1 MMPFEYGLLL
11 RTIKPSLLFCL
22 KKKND
27 QQKNWQVKSKALGAS
42 GFHYPPLIFYLTR
55 KWECFQHLGEWKSW
69 SIQAFTKKAM
79 YEGWVGDG
87 GAWGAHTS
95 PYPSWPWTL
104 GQRNLI
110 QERSVDRSKFKSFGV
125 PGSNLI
131 CHCKLRGGA
140 LGTLPSSL
148 GDSVSSLKP

>member
-1 MMPFEYGLLL
+1 MFPG
-11 RTIKPSLLFCL
+11 IWG
-22 KKKND
+22 NG
-27 QQKNWQVKSKALGAS
+27 NHGA
-42 GFHYPPLIFYLTR
+42 FKH
-55 KWECFQHLGEWKSW
+55 
-69 SIQAFTKKAM
+69 FTKKAM

-87 GAWGAHTS
+87 GARGAHTS
-95 PYPSWPWTL
+95 LYPSWPLTL

-125 PGSNLI
+125 PASNLI
-131 CHCKLRGGA
+131 CHCKLQGGA